1 MASAGR
7 DCGKNE
13 DGSYTDAFLFRSKSR
28 KVTAQDL
35 QKGDAFIDEMFR
47 AQDAYLPDS
56 LQMPWA
62 HSESGPDQFNS
73 PLPAAAFSGVHVV
86 EVAGS

>member
-1 MASAGR
+1 MRSCFGANRASHG
-7 DCGKNE
+7 
-13 DGSYTDAFLFRSKSR
+13 
-28 KVTAQDL
+28 QDL
-35 QKGDAFIDEMFR
+35 QKGDAFLDEMFR
-47 AQDAYLPDS
+47 AAGCLPADS